1 MSAVIR
7 LTPALQNYDWGTTA
21 DIPALLDLPADGK
34 PVAEAWWGAHALAP
48 SRTPEGDLAQY
59 IASDP
64 EAALGETVAASYG
77 RLPYLLKVLAIGS
90 PLSIQVHPTLA
101 QAREG
106 FAVEQKAGIP
116 LDARE
121 RVYKDTSHKPE
132 MLFALSPMTAL
143 SAFRPLADAAH
154 DLRAVGA
161 TAAADTLE
169 SVGLAEYV
177 KQCLK
182 GQHAQVLAK
191 IEAAPAG
198 LSANIDVAREALITY
213 PGDNGALIA
222 LAMNV
227 VELEPGDTIFT
238 DAAIVHCYIKGFGLE
253 LMANSDNVVRAGF
266 TPKMVDPDLLMELSR
281 LEPSAPEVPRAQGS
295 GAAKRYTTSASEFE
309 LTVVTGGEAVTEAGP
324 RIVLAL
330 ADGCVVATE
339 QSECALARGE
349 AVFIAH
355 SEGQARVSTP
365 HQAVIAGVPGG
376 TPSGA

>member
-7 LTPALQNYDWGTTA
+7 LSPALQNYAWGTTT
-21 DIPALLDLPADGK
+21 DIPALLGVPADGE

-48 SRTPEGDLAQY
+48 SCTPEGDLVQY

-64 EAALGETVAASYG
+64 EAALGETVAASFG

-106 FAVEQKAGIP
+106 FALEQEAGVP

-121 RVYKDTSHKPE
+121 RVYKDSSHKPE
-132 MLFALSPMTAL
+132 MLFALSPMTVL
-143 SAFRPLADAAH
+143 SAFRPVADAAR

-161 TAAADTLE
+161 DAAADTLE
-169 SVGLAEYV
+169 SAGLADYV

-182 GQHAQVLAK
+182 GEHAAVLAK
-191 IEAAPAG
+191 IQAVPAG
-198 LSANIDVAREALITY
+198 LSANIDVAREALNTY

-238 DAAIVHCYIKGFGLE
+238 DAAIVHCYIKGVGVE

-266 TPKMVDPDLLMELSR
+266 TPKLVDPDLLMELSR

-309 LTVVTGGEAVTEAGP
+309 LTVVTGGEAVTEGGP

-330 ADGCVVATE
+330 ADGCVVTTA
-339 QSECALARGE
+339 QSECLLAKGE
-349 AVFIAH
+349 AVFIAD
-355 SEGQARVSTP
+355 SEGQARVATP
-365 HQAVIAGVPGG
+365 FQAVIASVPGG
-376 TPSGA
+376 SLSVA